1 MRHAGATCPSQPT
14 AKAASLCG
22 ARLSFL
28 CTRIASMDKE
38 EVKERI
44 RVPFLGFAAVL
55 MSIAA
60 FLLGLYIVTVAIR
73 FVFALGQLGQA

>member
-1 MRHAGATCPSQPT
+1 
-14 AKAASLCG
+14 
-22 ARLSFL
+22 
-28 CTRIASMDKE
+28 MDKE
-38 EVKERI
+38 DVKERI

-73 FVFALGQLGQA
+73 LIFALGQLGQA